1 MEECFRTLSADDGFF
16 PTAPWQMK
24 EFVNKVP
31 VLAGKNQ
38 AECGAMLFV
47 FLDELMPGLST
58 GLTKEALKVIFFTA
72 ILQG

>member
-31 VLAGKNQ
+31 VLGGKNQ
-38 AECGAMLFV
+38 AEFGAMLFI
-47 FLDELMPGLST
+47 FLEEMMPGLST
-58 GLTKEALKVIFFTA
+58 GLTKEALKVNLFTG
-72 ILQG
+72 IEQG